1 MIGYRRIKRALDV
14 IGAAGA
20 LVALSPVI
28 AGTAILV
35 RRRLGSPVLFRQ
47 DRPGLDGQ
55 IFRLYKFR
63 SMNDVDHASGLITDE
78 QRLTE
83 FGQRL
88 RSTSLDELP
97 SLLNVLRGDI
107 SFVGP
112 RPLLVS
118 YLERY
123 SPEQARRHEVRPGIT
138 GLAQVSGRNL
148 VDWDERFALDLQYVN
163 SMSLRTDLLILIKTV
178 AVVFDRQ
185 GIASEGHVTMREFQG
200 LFAAGSASTS
210 PAAESL
216 GAEA

>member
-14 IGAAGA
+14 VGAAGA

-28 AGTAILV
+28 AGTAMLV

-63 SMNDVDHASGLITDE
+63 SMKDVDHAAGLITDE

-148 VDWDERFALDLQYVN
+148 VDWDERFALDLQYVD
-163 SMSLRTDLLILIKTV
+163 SMSPCTDLRILVKTV
-178 AVVFDRQ
+178 AAVFNRQ

-200 LFAAGSASTS
+200 RLDPGSASTS

-216 GAEA
+216 GTKA